1 LKDRADEALRKKKIK
16 DLENTL
22 HHKRVVG
29 KWAEAADKVVAEE
42 KEEAKRK
49 KEELK
54 KEQEEKRKEKAK
66 KTWSKMSTAMDAV
79 KQFKEIEEDEDPQVE
94 MDGGCCS

>member
-1 LKDRADEALRKKKIK
+1 M
-16 DLENTL
+16 
-22 HHKRVVG
+22 
-29 KWAEAADKVVAEE
+29 AAAE
-42 KEEAKRK
+42 KEEAKRR

-79 KQFKEIEEDEDPQVE
+79 KQFKEIEDEPQVE